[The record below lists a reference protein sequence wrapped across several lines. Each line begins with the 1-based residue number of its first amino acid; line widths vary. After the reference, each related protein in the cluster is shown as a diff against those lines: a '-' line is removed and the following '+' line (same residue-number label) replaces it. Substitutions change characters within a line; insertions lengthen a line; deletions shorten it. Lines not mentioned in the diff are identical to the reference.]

1 MVLFVIAYLRFRVCF
16 YARPDVGAE
25 YQYLRLVPLIA
36 DSPQA
41 MATRNV
47 RAMNQ
52 KVRSMLFWGLVGML
66 LIVCKR
72 QLNHTPLYT
81 GLGWMELVPPKH
93 DGKP

>member
-1 MVLFVIAYLRFRVCF
+1 MVLFVIAYLGFRVCF

-36 DSPQA
+36 DNPQI

-66 LIVCKR
+66 LFVCKR
-72 QLNHTPLYT
+72 Q
-81 GLGWMELVPPKH
+81 
-93 DGKP
+93 